1 MKKKV
6 FSVMTAAALV
16 FSLTA
21 CSTNA
26 KTEEPETAAQS
37 SASQTEAAGAETA
50 ESSGG
55 ASAEAGEKA
64 ASGETKAAGD
74 TFTVGFDQDFP
85 PMGFVGDDGEYT
97 GFDLELAAE
106 VADRLGLTF
115 VPQPIAWDAK
125 NMELESGN
133 IDCIW
138 NGMTITPELQEALTI
153 SDPYIK
159 NYQVVV
165 IRSDNA
171 DVYTSTADLVGK
183 TVEAEAGSAGE
194 AAIIG
199 EGADES
205 LKQAEYISA
214 AKQTDTLLEVKTGA
228 ADAAVLD
235 FVLAGAMVGQGDYSD
250 LMIIPDLQLSVE
262 EYGVGFRKDSDAAEK
277 VNEAMQALIED
288 GTLNTLAEKYD
299 LAELLLANQ

>member
-1 MKKKV
+1 MKKTLSLV
-6 FSVMTAAALV
+6 LALAMCLSLAACGNNG
-16 FSLTA
+16 TQD
-21 CSTNA
+21 
-26 KTEEPETAAQS
+26 QS
-37 SASQTEAAGAETA
+37 SQSGSNASASDG
-50 ESSGG
+50 SSGSQRG
-55 ASAEAGEKA
+55 DNSSVDAADSDWAKSESNGTMKIGITYFEPMNYFDDNGEL
-64 ASGETKAAGD
+64 
-74 TFTVGFDQDFP
+74 
-85 PMGFVGDDGEYT
+85 T
-97 GFDLELAAE
+97 GFETEFATAVCE
-106 VADRLGLTF
+106 KLGVTPEF
-115 VPQPIAWDAK
+115 VEINWDSK
-125 NMELESGN
+125 IMELQAQT

-250 LMIIPDLQLSVE
+250 LMIIPNLQLSVE

>member
-1 MKKKV
+1 MKKTLSLV
-6 FSVMTAAALV
+6 LALAMCLSLAACGNNGAQD
-16 FSLTA
+16 
-21 CSTNA
+21 
-26 KTEEPETAAQS
+26 QS
-37 SASQTEAAGAETA
+37 SQSGSNTSASDV
-50 ESSGG
+50 SSGSQQG
-55 ASAEAGEKA
+55 DNSSVDAADSDWAKIESNGTMKIGITYFEPMNYFDDNGEL
-64 ASGETKAAGD
+64 
-74 TFTVGFDQDFP
+74 
-85 PMGFVGDDGEYT
+85 T
-97 GFDLELAAE
+97 GFETEFATAVCE
-106 VADRLGLTF
+106 KLGVTPEF
-115 VPQPIAWDAK
+115 VEINWDSK
-125 NMELESGN
+125 IMELQAQT

-199 EGADES
+199 EGADEN

-250 LMIIPDLQLSVE
+250 LMIIPNLQLSVE

>member
-1 MKKKV
+1 MKRNW
-6 FSVMTAAALV
+6 TALALALGLTLT
-16 FSLTA
+16 LTA
-21 CSTNA
+21 CGGNPGA
-26 KTEEPETAAQS
+26 AETPGSAAPTG
-37 SASQTEAAGAETA
+37 SQTPVA
-50 ESSGG
+50 ESDLDYVKGNG
-55 ASAEAGEKA
+55 VLKIGYTLFEPMNYLGE
-64 ASGETKAAGD
+64 
-74 TFTVGFDQDFP
+74 
-85 PMGFVGDDGEYT
+85 DGELT
-97 GFDLELAAE
+97 GFETEFATA
-106 VADRLGLTF
+106 VCAKLGVEPKF
-115 VPQPIAWDAK
+115 VEINWDSK
-125 NMELESGN
+125 IMELQAQT

>member
-1 MKKKV
+1 MKKILALLLAAM
-6 FSVMTAAALV
+6 MTLSLAACG
-16 FSLTA
+16 SDTDSTDEDSGDTA
-21 CSTNA
+21 G
-26 KTEEPETAAQS
+26 QD
-37 SASQTEAAGAETA
+37 TA
-50 ESSGG
+50 EP
-55 ASAEAGEKA
+55 SADDDFAYIQGNGSMKIGFTYFEPMNYFDDNGEL
-64 ASGETKAAGD
+64 
-74 TFTVGFDQDFP
+74 
-85 PMGFVGDDGEYT
+85 T
-97 GFDLELAAE
+97 GFETEFATAVCE
-106 VADRLGLTF
+106 KLGVTPEF
-115 VPQPIAWDAK
+115 VEINCDSK
-125 NMELESGN
+125 IMELQAQT

-199 EGADES
+199 EGADEN

-250 LMIIPDLQLSVE
+250 LMIIPNLQLSVE

>member
-1 MKKKV
+1 MKKTLSLV
-6 FSVMTAAALV
+6 LALAMCLSLAACGNNG
-16 FSLTA
+16 TQD
-21 CSTNA
+21 
-26 KTEEPETAAQS
+26 QS
-37 SASQTEAAGAETA
+37 SQSGSNASASDG
-50 ESSGG
+50 SSGSQQG
-55 ASAEAGEKA
+55 DNSSVDAADSDWAKIESNGTMKIGITYFEPMNYFDDNGEL
-64 ASGETKAAGD
+64 
-74 TFTVGFDQDFP
+74 
-85 PMGFVGDDGEYT
+85 T
-97 GFDLELAAE
+97 GFETEFATAVCE
-106 VADRLGLTF
+106 KLGVTPEF
-115 VPQPIAWDAK
+115 VEINWDSK
-125 NMELESGN
+125 IMELQAQT

-250 LMIIPDLQLSVE
+250 LMIIPNLQLSVE

>member
-1 MKKKV
+1 MKKTLSLV
-6 FSVMTAAALV
+6 LALAMCLSLAACGNNGAQD
-16 FSLTA
+16 
-21 CSTNA
+21 
-26 KTEEPETAAQS
+26 QS
-37 SASQTEAAGAETA
+37 SQSGSNASASDG
-50 ESSGG
+50 SSGSQQG
-55 ASAEAGEKA
+55 DNSSVDAADSDWAKIESNGTMKIGITYFEPMNYFDDNGEL
-64 ASGETKAAGD
+64 
-74 TFTVGFDQDFP
+74 
-85 PMGFVGDDGEYT
+85 T
-97 GFDLELAAE
+97 GFETEFATAVCE
-106 VADRLGLTF
+106 KLGVIPEF
-115 VPQPIAWDAK
+115 VEINWDSK
-125 NMELESGN
+125 IMELQAQT

-199 EGADES
+199 EGADEN

>member
-1 MKKKV
+1 MKKTLSLV
-6 FSVMTAAALV
+6 LALAMCLSLAACGNNGAQD
-16 FSLTA
+16 
-21 CSTNA
+21 
-26 KTEEPETAAQS
+26 QS
-37 SASQTEAAGAETA
+37 SQSGSNASASDG
-50 ESSGG
+50 SSGSQQG
-55 ASAEAGEKA
+55 DNSSVDAADSDWAKIESNGTMKIGITYFEPMNYFDDNGEL
-64 ASGETKAAGD
+64 
-74 TFTVGFDQDFP
+74 
-85 PMGFVGDDGEYT
+85 T
-97 GFDLELAAE
+97 GFETEFATAVCE
-106 VADRLGLTF
+106 KLGVTPEF
-115 VPQPIAWDAK
+115 VEINWDSK
-125 NMELESGN
+125 IMELQAQT

-138 NGMTITPELQEALTI
+138 NGMTITTELQEALTI